1 MNPNQKI
8 ITIGSVS
15 LTIATVCF
23 LMQIAILATTVTLHF
38 KQNECSIPPN
48 NQVVPCE
55 PIIIEKNI
63 TEIVYLNNT
72 TIEKKFVL
80 KYQNTGI
87 GRNRSV
93 RLQGLLLSP
102 RTTQFDFLLVGTFG

>member
-38 KQNECSIPPN
+38 KQNECSIPAN

-55 PIIIEKNI
+55 PIIIERNI

-72 TIEKKFVL
+72 TIEKEICPKAVDYRNWS
-80 KYQNTGI
+80 KPQCQITGFAPF
-87 GRNRSV
+87 
-93 RLQGLLLSP
+93 P